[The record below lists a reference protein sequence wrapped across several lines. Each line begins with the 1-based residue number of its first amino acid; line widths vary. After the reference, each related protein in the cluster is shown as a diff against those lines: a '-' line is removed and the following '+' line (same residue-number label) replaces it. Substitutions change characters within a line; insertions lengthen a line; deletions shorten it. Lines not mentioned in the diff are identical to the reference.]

1 MFVNREEGQMK
12 KSITGALIVVALL
25 FAHQRPAAAQET
37 WTGQIGDSMCG
48 AKHKPMGNMK
58 MADRECTEMCVK
70 AGGKYVF
77 IMGDKVF
84 QIADQKDKALA
95 THAGHTV
102 LLTGAL
108 KGDTITV
115 AKIDMPKKEAPK
127 ADMPKMDVPMP
138 KK

>member
-1 MFVNREEGQMK
+1 MR
-12 KSITGALIVVALL
+12 KSLAGVCVVGALV
-25 FAHQRPAAAQET
+25 FAYSSSAAAQQT

-102 LLTGAL
+102 LLTGEL

-115 AKIDMPKKEAPK
+115 SKIDMPKKEAPK
-127 ADMPKMDVPMP
+127 ADMPKMDMPMP

>member
-1 MFVNREEGQMK
+1 MK
-12 KSITGALIVVALL
+12 KNLAGVFVLAALM
-25 FAHQRPAAAQET
+25 FAYSSSAAAQQT

-48 AKHKPMGNMK
+48 AKHKPMGTMK

-102 LLTGAL
+102 LLTGEL
-108 KGDTITV
+108 KGDTIT
-115 AKIDMPKKEAPK
+115 ASKIDTPKKEAPK
-127 ADMPKMDVPMP
+127 TDMPKMDMPMP

>member
-1 MFVNREEGQMK
+1 MK
-12 KSITGALIVVALL
+12 KSLAGVFVVGALV
-25 FAHQRPAAAQET
+25 FAYPSSAAAQQT

-48 AKHKPMGNMK
+48 AKHKPMGTMK

-70 AGGKYVF
+70 AGAKYVF

-102 LLTGAL
+102 LLTGEL

-115 AKIDMPKKEAPK
+115 SKIDMPKKEAPK
-127 ADMPKMDVPMP
+127 ADMPKMDMPMP

>member
-12 KSITGALIVVALL
+12 KSLAGALVVVASLL
-25 FAHQRPAAAQET
+25 AYQSPADAQET

-58 MADRECTEMCVK
+58 MADRECTEMCIK

-95 THAGHTV
+95 MHAGHTV
-102 LLTGAL
+102 LLTGEL

-115 AKIDMPKKEAPK
+115 SKIDMPKKEAPK
-127 ADMPKMDVPMP
+127 SDMPMP

>member
-1 MFVNREEGQMK
+1 MK
-12 KSITGALIVVALL
+12 KSLAGVFVVVASL
-25 FAHQRPAAAQET
+25 FAYPSHPAAAPET

-48 AKHKPMGNMK
+48 AKHKPMGSMK

-70 AGGKYVF
+70 AGGKHVF

-84 QIADQKDKALA
+84 QIANQKDKNLI

-102 LLTGAL
+102 LLTGEL

-115 AKIDMPKKEAPK
+115 SKIDMPKKEAPK
-127 ADMPKMDVPMP
+127 TDMPMP

>member
-1 MFVNREEGQMK
+1 
-12 KSITGALIVVALL
+12 
-25 FAHQRPAAAQET
+25 
-37 WTGQIGDSMCG
+37 
-48 AKHKPMGNMK
+48 MK
-58 MADRECTEMCVK
+58 MADRECTEMCIK

-95 THAGHTV
+95 MHAGHTV
-102 LLTGAL
+102 LLTGEL

-115 AKIDMPKKEAPK
+115 SKIDMPKKEAPK
-127 ADMPKMDVPMP
+127 ADMPMP

>member
-1 MFVNREEGQMK
+1 MK
-12 KSITGALIVVALL
+12 GSLAVLLVVGALV
-25 FAHQRPAAAQET
+25 FGYSSSAAAQQT

-102 LLTGAL
+102 LLTGEL

-115 AKIDMPKKEAPK
+115 SKIDMPKKEAPK
-127 ADMPKMDVPMP
+127 AATPKMDMPMP

>member
-1 MFVNREEGQMK
+1 MK
-12 KSITGALIVVALL
+12 KVIAGLVVIVGLV
-25 FAHQRPAAAQET
+25 FAQQNELAAAPET

-48 AKHKPMGNMK
+48 AKHKPMGTMK

-84 QIADQKDKALA
+84 QIANQKDKVLA
-95 THAGHTV
+95 MHAGHTV
-102 LLTGAL
+102 LLTGEL

-115 AKIDMPKKEAPK
+115 SKIDMPKKEAPK
-127 ADMPKMDVPMP
+127 ADMPKMDMP
-138 KK
+138 KMEKK

>member
-1 MFVNREEGQMK
+1 MK
-12 KSITGALIVVALL
+12 KSFAGVFLVGALVVANSGS
-25 FAHQRPAAAQET
+25 AAAQQT

-48 AKHKPMGNMK
+48 VKHKPMGNMK

-70 AGGKYVF
+70 ARARYVF

-102 LLTGAL
+102 LLTGEA

-115 AKIDMPKKEAPK
+115 SKIEMPKESTK
-127 ADMPKMDVPMP
+127 ANMPKMDMPMP

>member
-1 MFVNREEGQMK
+1 MK
-12 KSITGALIVVALL
+12 KHAGVLVVAALM
-25 FAHQRPAAAQET
+25 FAYSSSAAAQQT

-48 AKHKPMGNMK
+48 AKHKSMGKMKDMK
-58 MADRECTEMCVK
+58 MGDRECTEMCVK
-70 AGGKYVF
+70 SGGKFVF

-84 QIADQKDKALA
+84 QIADQGDKALA

-102 LLTGAL
+102 LLTGVL

-115 AKIDMPKKEAPK
+115 SKIDMPKKEAPK
-127 ADMPKMDVPMP
+127 TDMPKMDMPMP

>member
-1 MFVNREEGQMK
+1 MK
-12 KSITGALIVVALL
+12 TLARALVVVALV
-25 FAHQRPAAAQET
+25 FAYSGAAAAQQT

-70 AGGKYVF
+70 AGAKYVF

-102 LLTGAL
+102 LLTGEL

-127 ADMPKMDVPMP
+127 ADMPKMDMPMP